1 MTEHIIIRPSVQK
14 RFDSFMQH
22 GRVLFFSAPC
32 GFGKATLADA
42 LLHGQTVLRLNTGAT
57 DCAIPSSAQGWDVLL
72 IDNLQLMQEEPDQQ
86 SLCELIRSNP
96 ERRFV
101 LLSRGTPPG
110 CLMAFHYTGLMTV
123 LTAEDLLF
131 DHDDIQALFAA
142 CEVAVT
148 DSEIDI
154 ILTKSIGYPLGVVIT
169 VLCMAGGKPF
179 WERTALGWQTAHSP
193 RANLKKGKTFPPG
206 CSP

>member
-1 MTEHIIIRPSVQK
+1 
-14 RFDSFMQH
+14 
-22 GRVLFFSAPC
+22 
-32 GFGKATLADA
+32 
-42 LLHGQTVLRLNTGAT
+42 
-57 DCAIPSSAQGWDVLL
+57 
-72 IDNLQLMQEEPDQQ
+72 
-86 SLCELIRSNP
+86 
-96 ERRFV
+96 
-101 LLSRGTPPG
+101 
-110 CLMAFHYTGLMTV
+110 MTV